1 MDIPKIKSDFSQRK
15 GMQEKGKRDNILKT
29 KGQKSSQNKE
39 EKFLAF
45 LPEHQG
51 CVQRDFGSEV
61 KQWEWGPREH

>member
-1 MDIPKIKSDFSQRK
+1 
-15 GMQEKGKRDNILKT
+15 MQEKGKRDNILKT